1 MEQYTC
7 FTGLGEKFTGFGS
20 SKIAILPVPYDR
32 TSTWIKGA
40 AKGPFAVLEASPHLE
55 WYDIE
60 TDSEVYKRGIHTC
73 PPVEAE
79 QLPPEEMVREVER
92 AAAGLID
99 ADKFVVT
106 LGGEHS
112 VSIGAVKAHNDAFKD
127 LCVLQLDAHTDL
139 RDEYEGSRYNHACVM
154 ARVREICPAVQ
165 VGIRSMDASEKAKI
179 NKRDVF
185 FARDIVGSND
195 WTKKVVDRLSEN
207 VYVTIDLD
215 VLDPSEMPSTG
226 TPVPGGLNWY
236 QVTGLLKAV
245 AEKRRVAG
253 FDVVEL
259 CPNEHNKAPDFLAAK
274 LIYKFLSYI
283 YCNGIS
289 II

>member
-60 TDSEVYKRGIHTC
+60 TDSEVYRRGIHTC

-127 LCVLQLDAHTDL
+127 LCVLQLDAHMDL

-259 CPNEHNKAPDFLAAK
+259 CPSEHNKAPDFLAAK